1 MLPIYSCIFP
11 LIHRPFKIPLLTS
24 TSDPSPSLLR
34 LGGPALGL
42 AVTAFV
48 LIVTSLILGGYAVFT
63 MNNKFKSLAE
73 EDLTGAVSAGAVIA
87 PFVDGQGDMKVLT
100 ETDQA

>member
-48 LIVTSLILGGYAVFT
+48 LIVTSLILGGYALFT
-63 MNNKFKSLAE
+63 LNNKIKSLE
-73 EDLTGAVSAGAVIA
+73 EGNLDGGVEP
-87 PFVDGQGDMKVLT
+87 PFVGGQGDMKAYT